1 MNGIVY
7 AIMAAVLWGF
17 VPILDKLGIS
27 EGMSIYTAT
36 LIRSIGAVIV
46 MSLVLAASGEFKAQ
60 ELNARSV
67 SLLFAAGAIA
77 GGIAMIVY
85 FTAIQKIG
93 VSKTIPVT
101 SVYPLFT
108 VIFSAMLLKESFNFQ
123 NVILGTLLIVAGLIL
138 IQR

>member
-1 MNGIVY
+1 MNGIFY
-7 AIMAAVLWGF
+7 AIIAALMWGF
-17 VPILDKLGIS
+17 VPILDKLGIAG
-27 EGMSIYTAT
+27 GMSIYTAT
-36 LIRSIGAVIV
+36 LIRSIGALIT
-46 MSLVLAASGEFKAQ
+46 MSFILILTGEFNSR
-60 ELNARSV
+60 EVDFRSFA
-67 SLLFAAGAIA
+67 LLFIAGAIA

-108 VIFSAMLLKESFNFQ
+108 VIFSALILRESFNVQ
-123 NVILGTLLIVAGLIL
+123 NVLMGTLLIVAGLII